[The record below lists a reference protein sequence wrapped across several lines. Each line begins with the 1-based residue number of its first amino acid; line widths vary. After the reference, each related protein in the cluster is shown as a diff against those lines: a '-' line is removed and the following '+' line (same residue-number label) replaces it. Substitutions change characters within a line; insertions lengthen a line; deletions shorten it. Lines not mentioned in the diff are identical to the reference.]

1 MDKKTASVIAKN
13 KSSTSGQLDSI
24 VGIDVSVDR
33 LLAWHRNSSPL
44 LLENL
49 AQSIDKTVQ
58 KRVAANSNTS
68 SQTLLNLANDK
79 TLEASLV
86 WNSNLSPELLEKLSH
101 SRNRNIRNRVV
112 LNHKTPSDVLIRLAP
127 EFPDVFFENQ
137 AWKELFRIP
146 ENLELLIKGLRA
158 KRGAMSTLFRRPC
171 PHPILLWIAMYGT
184 NQERLKLVELEE
196 CTLDMLQ
203 AIVHTPGFAKATIIA
218 RSLVAVAEKAMN
230 PKTSASDLNA
240 CFGVKDWIDLL
251 LARHPL
257 SSPEL
262 LGKLSDSYD
271 DEIRK
276 NIVIHPNVTL
286 DLFKSLGEQYPWEML
301 KNPELSSFIQIEP
314 HLLLDFPTI
323 YSSPACPVASLKLA
337 AKQGSRL
344 QQLNV
349 LRNPAS
355 PESIKEKLSA
365 NYFYNEAVTKLNKL
379 IRSQVGVK
387 KQFLEAYME
396 SPAFYC
402 MPNFLPLDRDNPSHR
417 IEDQVIRGFPFTSK
431 SYPWPMTEGSFHQ
444 PIAQINLK
452 KAGELLGDNLGDG
465 LLQVWLEVDETEPH
479 IRIIPESSLSEP
491 LDIFYPD
498 NPFWED
504 ELSGVLIYRNFN
516 DLPTPR
522 IEWIPMGKMFPNPF
536 LTHSDWWEIDL
547 ELDYDTVEKLSEKI
561 NEIGIPMNMQSYF
574 GSDAF
579 LRLGGYPDADG
590 NNSSLIE
597 WPKYTSK
604 GSAQPEKLLLYIAG
618 SDMFCLAVTYSMNA
632 SNEIKFDVRMSCDR

>member
-1 MDKKTASVIAKN
+1 MDKNTVASIAKN
-13 KSSTSGQLDSI
+13 KASTSEQLGLI
-24 VGIDVSVDR
+24 AGIDVSVDR
-33 LLAWHRNSSPL
+33 LLAWHQNASPS

-49 AQSIDKTVQ
+49 ALSIDKSVL
-58 KRVAANSNTS
+58 KRVAFNPSTPRQA
-68 SQTLLNLANDK
+68 LLNMANNK
-79 TLEASLV
+79 ALEFLLV
-86 WNSNLSPELLEKLSH
+86 CNPNVFPELLNKLSH
-101 SRNRNIRNRVV
+101 SRNKSIRNRVV

-127 EFPDVFFENQ
+127 EFSDVFFENQ
-137 AWKELFRIP
+137 AWNELFRIP

-158 KRGAMSTLFRRPC
+158 KRGAMSTLFKRSC
-171 PHPILLWIAMYGT
+171 PHPILLWIALYGT
-184 NQERLKLVELEE
+184 SQERLKLVKLEE

-203 AIVHTPGFAKATIIA
+203 AIARTPGFARATMIA
-218 RSLVAVAEKAMN
+218 RALVAVAEKAIN
-230 PKTSASDLNA
+230 PNTSSSDLNS

-257 SSPEL
+257 SSTGL
-262 LGKLSDSYD
+262 LEKLSESYD

-276 NIVIHPNVTL
+276 NIVMHPNVPL
-286 DLFKSLGEQYPWEML
+286 DLFKSLGEKYPWEML
-301 KNPELSSFIQIEP
+301 KNPALSSFIQIEP

-323 YSSPACPVASLKLA
+323 YASPACPVASLKLA
-337 AKQGSRL
+337 AKQGEKL

-349 LRNPAS
+349 LRNPTS
-355 PESIKEKLSA
+355 LDNIKENLSA
-365 NYFYNEAVTKLNKL
+365 NYFYSEAVAKLNKL
-379 IRSQVGVK
+379 IRTQTGET

-396 SPAFYC
+396 SPASYC
-402 MPNFLPLDRDNPSHR
+402 MPNFIPLDRDNPSHR

-452 KAGELLGDNLGDG
+452 KAGELLGDYLGDG
-465 LLQVWLEVDETEPH
+465 LLQVWLEIDETEPH
-479 IRIIPESSLSEP
+479 IRMIPESSLSEP

-522 IEWIPMGKMFPNPF
+522 IEWIPMGKMFPDPF

-547 ELDYDTVEKLSEKI
+547 ELDYDTVETLSEQIDK
-561 NEIGIPMNMQSYF
+561 IGIPMNMKSYF
-574 GSDAF
+574 GGDIL

-590 NNSSLIE
+590 NNSNLIE
-597 WPKYTSK
+597 WPKYTTK
-604 GSAQPEKLLLYIAG
+604 GSIQPEKLLLYISS
-618 SDMFCLAVTYSMNA
+618 SDMFSVAVTYSMNP
-632 SNEIKFDVRMSCDR
+632 NQEVTFDVRVSCDR

>member
-1 MDKKTASVIAKN
+1 MDKKTAARIAKN
-13 KSSTSGQLDSI
+13 RATTSEQLDSI
-24 VGIDVSVDR
+24 VGIDISVDR
-33 LLAWHRNSSPL
+33 LLAWHQNASPV

-49 AQSIDKTVQ
+49 AQSTDKTVK

-68 SQTLLNLANDK
+68 NQTLLNLANDK

-86 WNSNLSPELLEKLSH
+86 WNSNLSPELLDKLSH
-101 SRNRNIRNRVV
+101 SRNKSTRSHVV
-112 LNHKTPSDVLIRLAP
+112 LNQKTPSNVLIRLAP

-137 AWKELFRIP
+137 PWSELFRIP
-146 ENLELLIKGLRA
+146 ENLERLIKGLRA
-158 KRGAMSTLFRRPC
+158 KRGAMSTLLRRPC
-171 PHPILLWIAMYGT
+171 PKPILLWIAMYGT

-203 AIVHTPGFAKATIIA
+203 AIAKTPGFAKATIIA
-218 RSLVAVAEKAMN
+218 KALVAVAEKAMN
-230 PKTSASDLNA
+230 PNTSASDLNG
-240 CFGVKDWIDLL
+240 CFGVKGWIDLL
-251 LARHPL
+251 LTRHPL
-257 SSPEL
+257 SSTEL
-262 LGKLSDSYD
+262 LEKLSDSYD

-276 NIVIHPNVTL
+276 NIVIHPNVPL
-286 DLFKSLGEQYPWEML
+286 DSFKSLGKQYPWEML
-301 KNPELSSFIQIEP
+301 KNPELSLFLKKEP
-314 HLLLDFPTI
+314 DLADDLPTI
-323 YSSPACPVASLKLA
+323 YASTACSLDSLKWA
-337 AKQGSRL
+337 AKQGTRF

-365 NYFYNEAVTKLNKL
+365 KYFYSEAVAKINKL

-387 KQFLEAYME
+387 KQFLKAYME
-396 SPAFYC
+396 SSASYC
-402 MPNFLPLDRDNPSHR
+402 MPNFLPFDHNNPSHR
-417 IEDQVIRGFPFTSK
+417 IEDQAIRGFPFTSK
-431 SYPWPMTEGSFHQ
+431 SYPWPMTERSVHQ

-452 KAGELLGDNLGDG
+452 KAGELINDNLGDG
-465 LLQVWLEVDETEPH
+465 LLQVWLEVSETEPH

-491 LDIFYPD
+491 LDTFYPD

-504 ELSGVLIYRNFN
+504 EYGGALIYRNFN

-547 ELDYDTVEKLSEKI
+547 ELDYDAMEKLSEKI
-561 NEIGIPMNMQSYF
+561 NKIGIPMNMQSYF

-590 NNSSLIE
+590 NSSGLIE

-632 SNEIKFDVRMSCDR
+632 SNEIKFDVRISCDR